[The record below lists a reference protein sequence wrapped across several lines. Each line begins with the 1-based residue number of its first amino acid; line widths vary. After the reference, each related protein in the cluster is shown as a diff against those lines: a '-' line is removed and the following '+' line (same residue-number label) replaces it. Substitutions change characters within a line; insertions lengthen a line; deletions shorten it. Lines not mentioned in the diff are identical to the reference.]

1 MDTQKGEGRNIVV
14 SLILAVVFVF
24 FVLPAVIN
32 LGIWL
37 INTIYKFCY
46 YRWGKCIES
55 TIVDVRDGSMMTI
68 RMTKKEARELGLNI

>member
-1 MDTQKGEGRNIVV
+1 METEKGEGRNIVV
-14 SLILAVVFVF
+14 SLILAIIFVF

-46 YRWGKCIES
+46 YRWGKCIEAE
-55 TIVDVRDGSMMTI
+55 IIDVNSGLKQVVRIT
-68 RMTKKEARELGLNI
+68 RKEAREMGINL